1 MSSTYTVF
9 RTDVETN
16 RGKLVLHLR
25 YSDFRKLYGEMKKV
39 RVPPSLPP
47 LLSGRRD
54 GQCVCVCACVCVA
67 ATLTM
72 CVHTWRSTTFFDEAR
87 VCVRTCVRARVR
99 ACLLVCAVRIPPI
112 AGVSRVCDPF
122 P

>member
-39 RVPPSLPP
+39 RLPP
-47 LLSGRRD
+47 LLFSPVVAMGSVCM
-54 GQCVCVCACVCVA
+54 CVCVCVC
-67 ATLTM
+67 LRQRR
-72 CVHTWRSTTFFDEAR
+72 WR
-87 VCVRTCVRARVR
+87 
-99 ACLLVCAVRIPPI
+99 
-112 AGVSRVCDPF
+112 
-122 P
+122 